1 MRNFEMSNEVL
12 EKLAEFVKEWR
23 NAASIEGVELQD
35 IQVNLAS
42 VLTDVCDLAEV
53 NPELIGLL
61 EKELA

>member
-1 MRNFEMSNEVL
+1 MSNEVL

>member
-1 MRNFEMSNEVL
+1 MSNELL
-12 EKLAEFVKEWR
+12 EKLVEFVTEWR

-42 VLTDVCDLAEV
+42 VLTDVCDLAQV
-53 NPELIGLL
+53 DPTQIGLL